1 MIVLVT
7 VLDDIFCCNYVT
19 GFDNFM
25 NSYLALLSNVAWVDM
40 IGEVEIALLT
50 FWGNLGGHQM
60 DKQLQMEGTLSVD
73 AQAAHETQE
82 PLTPVRRA
90 TIRDYVNLAKP
101 GIIFSNLIAAF
112 GGYWVAWG
120 SSGEDFSLITML
132 CTMIG
137 TALVMASGC
146 VLNNYLDR
154 DMDTKMTRTK
164 KRALPTGVVTPKQV
178 LIYGIVLG
186 VVGLTDLVFFANPLA
201 ALLGVVGLLVYVWI
215 YTAWLKR
222 TSPLSTTIGAISG
235 AMPPVIGY
243 CAVTP
248 ELDAGAWILFG
259 ILFLWQPPHFWALG
273 MRRKE
278 EYRAAGYPLLPVV
291 HGNYITKLHMMRY
304 LVMLV
309 PVSLM
314 LYLYQ
319 YVGEIYLLTATVLG
333 LIWVFL
339 GIMGFKAKDDDIWAK
354 KMFVYSI
361 NYLPILFIVMI
372 LDTIRV

>member
-1 MIVLVT
+1 
-7 VLDDIFCCNYVT
+7 
-19 GFDNFM
+19 
-25 NSYLALLSNVAWVDM
+25 M
-40 IGEVEIALLT
+40 IGKVKVQMILMG
-50 FWGNLGGHQM
+50 GNTM
-60 DKQLQMEGTLSVD
+60 DNQLQMEGTLSAE
-73 AQAAHETQE
+73 AQAALETE
-82 PLTPVRRA
+82 ELLAPVRKA

-101 GIIFSNLIAAF
+101 GILFSNLIAAF

-120 SSGEDFSLITML
+120 ASGEEIDLVKML
-132 CTMIG
+132 LTMIG

-154 DMDTKMTRTK
+154 DMDTKMSRTK
-164 KRALPTGVVTPKQV
+164 KRALPTGVVTPNQV

-186 VVGLTDLVFFANPLA
+186 LVGLTVLVFFSGSLA

-243 CAVTP
+243 VAVSNV
-248 ELDAGAWILFG
+248 LDAGAWILFG

-291 HGNYITKLHMMRY
+291 HGNYITKLHMMRF
-304 LVMLV
+304 LIMLV

-319 YVGEIYLLTATVLG
+319 YVGEVYLITASVLG

-339 GIMGFKAKDDDIWAK
+339 GIMGFKAKDDDTWAK

-361 NYLPILFIVMI
+361 NYLPILFIIMI

>member
-1 MIVLVT
+1 
-7 VLDDIFCCNYVT
+7 
-19 GFDNFM
+19 
-25 NSYLALLSNVAWVDM
+25 
-40 IGEVEIALLT
+40 
-50 FWGNLGGHQM
+50 M
-60 DKQLQMEGTLSVD
+60 DKQLQMNGTLSVD
-73 AQAAHETQE
+73 DQSSLESQE
-82 PLTPVRRA
+82 LLAPVRKA

-101 GIIFSNLIAAF
+101 GILFSNLIAAF

-120 SSGEDFSLITML
+120 ASGEAFDLVKLL

-154 DMDTKMTRTK
+154 DMDTKMSRTK
-164 KRALPTGVVTPKQV
+164 KRALPTGVVTPNQV
-178 LIYGIVLG
+178 MIYGIVLG
-186 VVGLTDLVFFANPLA
+186 VVGLATLVFFANLLA
-201 ALLGVVGLLVYVWI
+201 ALLGVIGLFVYVWI

-222 TSPLSTTIGAISG
+222 TSTYSTTIGAISG

-243 CAVTP
+243 CAVSQ

-291 HGNYITKLHMMRY
+291 HGNYITKIHMMRF
-304 LVMLV
+304 LIMLV

-314 LYLYQ
+314 LYMYQ
-319 YVGEIYLLTATVLG
+319 YVGEIYLLTATILG
-333 LIWVFL
+333 LIWVYL
-339 GIMGFKAKDDDIWAK
+339 GLIGFKAKDDDEWAK

>member
-1 MIVLVT
+1 
-7 VLDDIFCCNYVT
+7 
-19 GFDNFM
+19 
-25 NSYLALLSNVAWVDM
+25 
-40 IGEVEIALLT
+40 
-50 FWGNLGGHQM
+50 M
-60 DKQLQMEGTLSVD
+60 DKPLQMEGSLSVD
-73 AQAAHETQE
+73 EQAALEVQE
-82 PLTPVRRA
+82 LLAVPRKA

-101 GIIFSNLIAAF
+101 GILFSNLIAAF
-112 GGYWVAWG
+112 GGYWVGWG
-120 SSGEDFSLITML
+120 SSGETFSYLTLLFTMV
-132 CTMIG
+132 G

-154 DMDTKMTRTK
+154 DMDTKMSRTQ
-164 KRALPTGVVTPKQV
+164 KRALPTGVVTPNQV

-186 VVGLTDLVFFANPLA
+186 VIGLTMLFFFANPLA

-222 TSPLSTTIGAISG
+222 TSTFSTSVGAISG

-243 CAVTP
+243 CAVTQ

-291 HGNYITKLHMMRY
+291 YGDHITKIHMIRY

-314 LYLYQ
+314 LYLYG

-339 GIMGFKAKDDDIWAK
+339 GFMGFKTKDDDTWAK
-354 KMFVYSI
+354 RMFVYSI

-372 LDTIRV
+372 LDTVRV